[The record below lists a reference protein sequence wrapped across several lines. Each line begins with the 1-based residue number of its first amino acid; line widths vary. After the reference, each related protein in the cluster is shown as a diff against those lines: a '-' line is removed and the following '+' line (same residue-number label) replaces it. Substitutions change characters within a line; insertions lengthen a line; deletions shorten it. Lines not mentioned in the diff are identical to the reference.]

1 MDVNESDDALVRGR
15 PREHREHR
23 EQQQRGERIAS
34 ALRAAWITDLGERG
48 QQERERHQAISTRAD
63 AVQTEIRYATM
74 QPLAVKPLA
83 SNCLPELQ
91 GPGVRIDLRP
101 RSPRDLAD
109 IDIAVRVDRE

>member
-15 PREHREHR
+15 PREDRQHR

-48 QQERERHQAISTRAD
+48 EQERERHQAISTRAD

-74 QPLAVKPLA
+74 QPVAVKPPA

-91 GPGVRIDLRP
+91 GPAV
-101 RSPRDLAD
+101 A
-109 IDIAVRVDRE
+109 AVRRNRPFVEEGERIEPAG

>member
-15 PREHREHR
+15 PREDRQHR

-34 ALRAAWITDLGERG
+34 ALRAAWITDLGKRG
-48 QQERERHQAISTRAD
+48 EQERERHQAISTRAD

-74 QPLAVKPLA
+74 QPVAVKPPA

-91 GPGVRIDLRP
+91 GPDPDPLGSGLCA
-101 RSPRDLAD
+101 AD
-109 IDIAVRVDRE
+109 RAPAACVPQAAL